1 MSSVES
7 KVCMLLELYSV
18 EEALEVLDITA
29 EECIEILV
37 RGGHCALPDFLD
49 IEDGRTSQES

>member
-1 MSSVES
+1 
-7 KVCMLLELYSV
+7 MLLELYSV

-37 RGGHCALPDFLD
+37 RGGHCTLPDFLD
-49 IEDGRTSQES
+49 VDDGCTAEE

>member
-7 KVCMLLELYSV
+7 KVRMLLELYSV

-37 RGGHCALPDFLD
+37 RGGHCVLPDFLD
-49 IEDGRTSQES
+49 ANEP